1 MSDNAKA
8 AGGLSVSRVLDI
20 IGETRR
26 VRPTGWLAV
35 LVGAFSI
42 AAAFLI
48 TYLALYGVATQ
59 HLQVSLFL
67 ILLLPISFVTTTAS
81 AQRDRLTWLDYVLAL
96 IGLAVSAWFA
106 VNEPRYAEWMTG
118 FSVPSTGDV
127 IAGTTLLVLCVE
139 LCRRSVGI
147 GLTAIL
153 LALLAYVA
161 FGSFI
166 GGSFSHPAVSYDY
179 FLEMQVIG
187 TDGIFGTP
195 LYVAA
200 SYAFLFVM
208 FGNFY
213 VISGG
218 GQLFFDVAAALTG
231 RFVGGPAKACV
242 VSSGLYGSVSGSPV
256 ADVATTGPVSIPIM
270 KRIGM
275 SAERAG
281 AIEAASST
289 GGSMLPPVMG
299 AVAFIMSNFTGIPYA
314 QICEYAVLPALGYYL
329 GIYALVHFE
338 AVRLDL
344 GRVPEEQIVG
354 LKIALTRNWTSIVP
368 IAVLIW
374 LLVAGFSAAY
384 VAAGSAVSVI
394 VVSWFSRHGAIG
406 PRKFAE
412 ACTDSCLS
420 MVPLTAAVAAAGIII
435 GCIELTGL
443 DGKFTLL
450 LFQLSGGLL
459 LPSLVLAAMV
469 LVLLGMGMPTTGVY
483 IMGIALLAPVFIGK
497 FGLAVMPVHM
507 FMLFYACMSAITPP
521 VAVAAFAAGSIAG
534 ANPFKLAP
542 YACKLAVGG
551 FVLPFY
557 FLFNPGILMQGTL
570 IDIVSDTMVGAALVL
585 TCSLVLHG
593 YVRRRPLPLVV
604 RALLSRWRSR
614 WACRTCRSSTGQSRS
629 PPPCSPSCCAPRA
642 RPRRSPRWRSGASGR
657 SHRLAVTQNS
667 RNESLP
673 AVRRCRIGALGCRVM
688 GGYADAD
695 KPLAPRD
702 SSGVVGTRQAAPR
715 TRIDAPGIF
724 AGRRRPRAPAARA
737 APSIHAPDC
746 AGLGRKPSRP
756 GELAVGKQDQARRDL
771 VSGKP
776 LVRSLLRRLR
786 VDLRS
791 RPGHGHGLHAVAAH
805 LRRQRR
811 EPVPSLS
818 PNAVLQ

>member
-1 MSDNAKA
+1 MF
-8 AGGLSVSRVLDI
+8 
-20 IGETRR
+20 
-26 VRPTGWLAV
+26 
-35 LVGAFSI
+35 LV
-42 AAAFLI
+42 
-48 TYLALYGVATQ
+48 
-59 HLQVSLFL
+59 
-67 ILLLPISFVTTTAS
+67 LLLPISFVTTTSS
-81 AQRDRLTWLDYVLAL
+81 AHRDCLTPWDYLLAL
-96 IGLAVSAWFA
+96 VGLSTSVWFA
-106 VNEPRYAEWMTG
+106 LNEPRYAEWMTG
-118 FSVPSTGDV
+118 FSEPSTGDV
-127 IAGTTLLVLCVE
+127 VAGTALLLLCIE

-153 LALLAYVA
+153 LLLLAYVG
-161 FGSFI
+161 FGSHL
-166 GGSFSHPAVSYDY
+166 GGSFSHPALTHGY

-187 TDGIFGTP
+187 TDGIFGAP

-270 KRIGM
+270 KRIGIP
-275 SAERAG
+275 AERAG
-281 AIEAASST
+281 AIEAAAST

-338 AVRLDL
+338 SVRLDL

-354 LKIALTRNWTSIVP
+354 LKRALLRNWTSIIPLV
-368 IAVLIW
+368 VLIW

-394 VVSWFSRHGAIG
+394 VASWFSREGAIG
-406 PRKFAE
+406 PRRFAE
-412 ACTDSCLS
+412 ACIDTCHS

-450 LFQLSGGLL
+450 LFELSGGLL
-459 LPSLVLAAMV
+459 LPSLFLAAVV

-551 FVLPFY
+551 FVLPFF
-557 FLFNPGILMQGTL
+557 FLFNPGMLMQGTL
-570 IDIVSDTMVGAALVL
+570 VEIVSDTLIGAALVL
-585 TCSLVLHG
+585 ASAIALHG
-593 YVRRRPLPLVV
+593 YVRRRPLPLAVRGAFVV
-604 RALLSRWRSR
+604 
-614 WACRTCRSSTGQSRS
+614 
-629 PPPCSPSCCAPRA
+629 
-642 RPRRSPRWRSGASGR
+642 
-657 SHRLAVTQNS
+657 LAVAMAIPNFALQYGAA
-667 RNESLP
+667 
-673 AVRRCRIGALGCRVM
+673 AVAAALFLVLLRV
-688 GGYADAD
+688 
-695 KPLAPRD
+695 
-702 SSGVVGTRQAAPR
+702 
-715 TRIDAPGIF
+715 
-724 AGRRRPRAPAARA
+724 ARA
-737 APSIHAPDC
+737 QESQPA
-746 AGLGRKPSRP
+746 
-756 GELAVGKQDQARRDL
+756 LAVGP
-771 VSGKP
+771 KP
-776 LVRSLLRRLR
+776 PSVIQSSL
-786 VDLRS
+786 
-791 RPGHGHGLHAVAAH
+791 
-805 LRRQRR
+805 
-811 EPVPSLS
+811 
-818 PNAVLQ
+818 N

>member
-1 MSDNAKA
+1 VN
-8 AGGLSVSRVLDI
+8 RVLDI

-26 VRPTGWLAV
+26 VRPTGLLWWLV
-35 LVGAFSI
+35 TAFSVT
-42 AAAFLI
+42 AAFLI

-67 ILLLPISFVTTTAS
+67 ILLLPIAFVTTTAT
-81 AQRDRLTWLDYVLAL
+81 ARHDRLTPWDYVLAL
-96 IGLAVSAWFA
+96 VGLATSVWFA
-106 VNEPRYAEWMTG
+106 LNEPRYAEWMTG
-118 FSVPSTGDV
+118 FSDPSAGDV
-127 IAGTTLLVLCVE
+127 VAGTALLVLCVE
-139 LCRRSVGI
+139 LCRRAVGI

-153 LALLAYVA
+153 LLLLAYVA
-161 FGSFI
+161 FGSHL
-166 GGSFSHPAVSYDY
+166 GGSFSHPAVTYGY

-187 TDGIFGTP
+187 TDGVFGTP

-270 KRIGM
+270 KRIGIP
-275 SAERAG
+275 AERAG
-281 AIEAASST
+281 AIEAAAST

-354 LKIALTRNWTSIVP
+354 LKRALLRNWTSIVP
-368 IAVLIW
+368 LAVLIW

-394 VVSWFSRHGAIG
+394 LASWLSREGAIG
-406 PRKFAE
+406 PRRFAE
-412 ACTDSCLS
+412 ACIDTCHS
-420 MVPLTAAVAAAGIII
+420 MAPLTAAVAAAGIII

-450 LFQLSGGLL
+450 LFELSGGLL
-459 LPSLVLAAMV
+459 LPSLLLAGVV

-497 FGLAVMPVHM
+497 FGLPVMPVHM

-551 FVLPFY
+551 FVLPFF
-557 FLFNPGILMQGTL
+557 FLFNPGMLMQGTL
-570 IDIVSDTMVGAALVL
+570 VDIVSDTLIGAALVL
-585 TCSLVLHG
+585 VCALALHG
-593 YVRRRPLPLVV
+593 YVRRHPLPLAVRGVFVV
-604 RALLSRWRSR
+604 
-614 WACRTCRSSTGQSRS
+614 
-629 PPPCSPSCCAPRA
+629 
-642 RPRRSPRWRSGASGR
+642 
-657 SHRLAVTQNS
+657 LAVAMGIPNAALQYGA
-667 RNESLP
+667 
-673 AVRRCRIGALGCRVM
+673 AVIAAALFLVM
-688 GGYADAD
+688 
-695 KPLAPRD
+695 L
-702 SSGVVGTRQAAPR
+702 R
-715 TRIDAPGIF
+715 T
-724 AGRRRPRAPAARA
+724 ARA
-737 APSIHAPDC
+737 QEAQPV
-746 AGLGRKPSRP
+746 
-756 GELAVGKQDQARRDL
+756 LAVGR
-771 VSGKP
+771 
-776 LVRSLLRRLR
+776 
-786 VDLRS
+786 
-791 RPGHGHGLHAVAAH
+791 
-805 LRRQRR
+805 
-811 EPVPSLS
+811 
-818 PNAVLQ
+818 